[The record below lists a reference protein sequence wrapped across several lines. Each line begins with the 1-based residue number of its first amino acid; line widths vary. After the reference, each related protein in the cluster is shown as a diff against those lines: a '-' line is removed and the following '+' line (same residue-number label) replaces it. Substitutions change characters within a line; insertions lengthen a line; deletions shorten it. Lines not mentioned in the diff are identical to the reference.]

1 MRKSVTGAVFVQN
14 EPFPR
19 VGTLTFFV
27 LPLPGKTFVNGKVPS
42 YHARGKETSYEKKK
56 KKEILN
62 RNSFDYCDCEASN
75 ASQISSTNAL
85 VKT

>member
-1 MRKSVTGAVFVQN
+1 MT
-14 EPFPR
+14 
-19 VGTLTFFV
+19 
-27 LPLPGKTFVNGKVPS
+27 GKVPS

-56 KKEILN
+56 SKEILN

-75 ASQISSTNAL
+75 ASQISTTNAL